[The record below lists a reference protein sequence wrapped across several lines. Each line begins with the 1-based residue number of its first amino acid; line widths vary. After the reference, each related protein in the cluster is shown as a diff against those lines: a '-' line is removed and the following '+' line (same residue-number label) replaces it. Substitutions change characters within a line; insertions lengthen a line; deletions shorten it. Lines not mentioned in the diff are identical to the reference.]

1 MNTVSRTQIVATLG
15 PSTKDRATIEAL
27 VAHQMDV
34 ARINMSWGTHEEDA
48 DIIRYVREAGEHAH
62 RTIPIMLDLSG
73 PRVQEGDAHHFA
85 GSVSGVI
92 TEKDKADIAFG
103 VAQHVEYFALSYV
116 GGAKDVEELRALL
129 ASKGST
135 AHIIAKIERKEAVA
149 QAAAIIAAAD
159 AVMVA
164 RGDLGNEVPL
174 ERIPFAQ
181 YALIQQ
187 ANAAGKPV
195 IVATEM
201 LPSMVEHPVP
211 TRSDVSDIVLAV
223 MMGAD
228 AVMLSEESAI
238 GKFPV
243 EAVTMMEKIVIEA
256 ERHGA
261 TKTRLAF

>member
-1 MNTVSRTQIVATLG
+1 MNTISRTQIIATLG
-15 PSTKDRATIEAL
+15 PSTRERATIEAL

-34 ARINMSWGTHEEDA
+34 ARINMSWGTHEEDV
-48 DIIRYVREAGEHAH
+48 DLIRYVREAAERAH
-62 RTIPIMLDLSG
+62 RTIPLMLDLSG

-85 GSVSGVI
+85 GSSGSVI
-92 TEKDKADIAFG
+92 TEKDKADIEFG

-116 GGAKDVEELRALL
+116 GRAEDVEELRAIL
-129 ASKGST
+129 ASAGSK
-135 AHIIAKIERKEAVA
+135 ARIIAKIERKDAVA
-149 QAAAIIAAAD
+149 HAADIIAAAD

-181 YALIQQ
+181 YSLIQQ

-201 LPSMVEHPVP
+201 LPSMIDHDVP

-228 AVMLSEESAI
+228 AVMLSNESAI

-243 EAVTMMEKIVIEA
+243 EA

-261 TKTRLAF
+261 TKTRLAL

>member
-1 MNTVSRTQIVATLG
+1 MNTVSCTQIIATLG
-15 PSTKDRATIEAL
+15 PSTKERATIEAL

-34 ARINMSWGTHEEDA
+34 ARINMSWGTHEEDTG
-48 DIIRYVREAGEHAH
+48 IIKYVREAGESA
-62 RTIPIMLDLSG
+62 RRAIPIMLDLSG

-85 GSVSGVI
+85 GSSGSVI
-92 TEKDKADIAFG
+92 TEKDKADIDFG
-103 VAQHVEYFALSYV
+103 VSERVEYFALSYV
-116 GGAKDVEELRALL
+116 GGAKDVEELRAFL
-129 ASKGST
+129 ASKGSG
-135 AHIIAKIERKEAVA
+135 ARIVAKIERKDAVA
-149 QAAAIIAAAD
+149 HAADIIAAAD

-181 YALIQQ
+181 YSLIRQ

-201 LPSMVEHPVP
+201 LPSMIDRNVP

-228 AVMLSEESAI
+228 AVMLSNETAI

-243 EAVTMMEKIVIEA
+243 EAVAMMEKIVLEA

-261 TKTRLAF
+261 TKTRLAL